1 MRVLITAGPTRE
13 RIDAVRF
20 LSNRSTGK
28 MGYAL
33 AEAAHSMG
41 HEVTLVSGPVALAA
55 PEGVKLI
62 RVESAR
68 EMAEAVLA
76 AAPEMDLIVMAAA
89 VADYRP
95 VTVFPGKLKKQPGNL
110 VIELERT
117 EDILASLGA
126 RKRPGQILAGFA
138 AETEELLANASGKLA
153 KKNLDWIAA
162 NDVSRS
168 DIGFGSPDNAVT
180 LLAKDGRRFEFG
192 PAPKRQI
199 AEAILNAILGE
210 VNSSL

>member
-41 HEVTLVSGPVALAA
+41 HEVTLVSG

-110 VIELERT
+110 MIELERT

-210 VNSSL
+210 VNSSF

>member
-110 VIELERT
+110 MIELERT

-138 AETEELLANASGKLA
+138 AETEELLANASG
-153 KKNLDWIAA
+153 NLDWIAA

-199 AEAILNAILGE
+199 AEAILKAILAK
-210 VNSSL
+210 